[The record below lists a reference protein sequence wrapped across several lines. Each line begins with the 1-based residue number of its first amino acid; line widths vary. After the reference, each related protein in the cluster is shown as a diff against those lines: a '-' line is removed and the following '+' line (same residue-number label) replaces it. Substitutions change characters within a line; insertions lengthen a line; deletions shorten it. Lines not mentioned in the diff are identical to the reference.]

1 MVKYILVPHNDLPNP
16 DTLGARQD
24 LARPPSS
31 NGSRLRPAEKP
42 SRPVCMIRAASP
54 ERIGMPTR
62 TAVQPSVPYPQA
74 GAIGSGRLSVLCLVY
89 IQTGLTVSA

>member
-1 MVKYILVPHNDLPNP
+1 
-16 DTLGARQD
+16 
-24 LARPPSS
+24 
-31 NGSRLRPAEKP
+31 
-42 SRPVCMIRAASP
+42 MIRAASP